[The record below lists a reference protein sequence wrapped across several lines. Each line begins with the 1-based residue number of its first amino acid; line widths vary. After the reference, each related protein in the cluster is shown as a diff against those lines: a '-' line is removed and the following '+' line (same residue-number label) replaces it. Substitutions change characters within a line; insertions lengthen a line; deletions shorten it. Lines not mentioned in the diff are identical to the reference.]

1 MPTLTVWSRRL
12 AKTVVAGTVGPL
24 LPGRAPVVL
33 GYHRVVAQFEAECRD
48 MMPSMIVS
56 RSMLE
61 RQIDCLARHYRFVSV
76 DDLDATATTRRS
88 GRPAAAVT
96 FDDGYRGVYEH
107 AFPLLRRKGIPA
119 AVFVVTDLVNTTQPL
134 LHDRIYWLAS
144 RLLPRWRDAAAEAAR
159 RLTAV
164 GVQGED
170 VHDIA
175 AATVAPM
182 AFTRALITRLTY
194 DELTRMADRLQADTA
209 APIRLPDDALTA
221 TWDMLREMRRA
232 GMTIGSHT
240 RRHVRLT
247 NEDRAVQKR
256 EIAGSRER
264 LERELGEPVVHFAYP
279 DGDFNSAT
287 VRLLASAGYR
297 WAYTACRHRDPYH
310 ARLTVPRLILWE
322 QSSIDVRGRLS
333 PSILRCQSDG
343 VLSGGR
349 SCSHFAHA

>member
-1 MPTLTVWSRRL
+1 MPNLTLWSRRL

-48 MMPSMIVS
+48 MMPSMLVS
-56 RSMLE
+56 RAMLE

-76 DDLDATATTRRS
+76 DDLDTAGTTRRS
-88 GRPAAAVT
+88 AKPAAAVT

-119 AVFVVTDLVNTTQPL
+119 ALFVVTDFISTTLPL
-134 LHDRIYWLAS
+134 LHDRVFWLAS
-144 RLLPRWRDAAAEAAR
+144 RLLPRWRDPAAEAAR

-164 GVQGED
+164 GVQGGD

-175 AATVAPM
+175 AATIAPI

-194 DELTRMADRLQADTA
+194 DELTRMADRMQADMSS
-209 APIRLPDDALTA
+209 PIRLSDGALPA
-221 TWDMLREMRRA
+221 TWDMLREMRRG

-240 RRHVRLT
+240 KRHIRLT
-247 NEDRAVQKR
+247 NEDRAVQKS

-264 LERELGEPVVHFAYP
+264 LEHELGEPIVHFAYP
-279 DGDFNSAT
+279 DGDFNSAA

-310 ARLTVPRLILWE
+310 ARLTIPRLILWE
-322 QSSIDVRGRLS
+322 HSSIDVRGRLS
-333 PSILRCQSDG
+333 PSILRCQSGG
-343 VLSGGR
+343 VLAGAR